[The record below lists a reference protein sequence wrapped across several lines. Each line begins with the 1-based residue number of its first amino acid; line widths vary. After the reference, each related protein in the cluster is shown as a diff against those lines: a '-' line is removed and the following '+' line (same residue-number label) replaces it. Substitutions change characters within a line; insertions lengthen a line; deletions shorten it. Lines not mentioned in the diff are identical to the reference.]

1 METAACKGAIFLTI
15 ARARLTSKT
24 FPRIVATLA
33 LLASPATFAAAQTE
47 SAPIVATNNIPSL
60 PDAPGLSNNSPA
72 NDEYSSSN
80 DEMGNSRRAGGAAFD
95 VAEARRSFLATRRDI
110 TIYPGQS
117 APPLSARDKEIL
129 GLKQT
134 FTLFTLIGW
143 TTSAGYTQLVN
154 GSPNYGTDSGAFGE
168 RLGAAAL
175 RNTTQNIFGNVIFA
189 PLFHEDPRYYKM
201 GKGHKGYNRI
211 LYAATRALITR
222 ADDGH
227 ATPNYSLI
235 AGRVV
240 GAALT
245 NTYFPQSNR
254 SFSQTAETFGT
265 SMAGAA
271 FGFIVTEYLDEAL
284 EFIHLK
290 KPE

>member
-1 METAACKGAIFLTI
+1 MTI
-15 ARARLTSKT
+15 ARVRLTSRKLLHAK
-24 FPRIVATLA
+24 RILATVA
-33 LLASPATFAAAQTE
+33 LLASASLFAEAQTE
-47 SAPIVATNNIPSL
+47 LQPTPAMTAMLSL
-60 PDAPGLSNNSPA
+60 PDAPAVSNSALSIS
-72 NDEYSSSN
+72 ESSSSS
-80 DEMGNSRRAGGAAFD
+80 DESDSSAKAWGRAAFD
-95 VAEARRSFLATRRDI
+95 ATAVKRSFLATRRDI
-110 TIYPGQS
+110 TIYPGQV
-117 APPLSARDKEIL
+117 APSLSVREKQIL
-129 GLKQT
+129 ELRQT
-134 FTLFTLIGW
+134 FTLFALIGW
-143 TTSAGYTQLVN
+143 TTSAGYTQLIN

-175 RNTTQNIFGNVIFA
+175 RNTSQNIFGNVIFA

-211 LYAATRALITR
+211 FYAATRALITR

-240 GAALT
+240 GAALS
-245 NTYFPQSNR
+245 NTYFPERNR
-254 SFSQTAETFGT
+254 TFSQTAETFGT

-271 FGFIVTEYLDEAL
+271 FGFIATEFLDEAL
-284 EFIHLK
+284 EIAHLK

>member
-1 METAACKGAIFLTI
+1 ML
-15 ARARLTSKT
+15 
-24 FPRIVATLA
+24 
-33 LLASPATFAAAQTE
+33 
-47 SAPIVATNNIPSL
+47 SL
-60 PDAPGLSNNSPA
+60 PDAPGLSDSSPSV
-72 NDEYSSSN
+72 DEYSSSN
-80 DEMGNSRRAGGAAFD
+80 DEMDNFAGVSGAAFD
-95 VAEARRSFLATRRDI
+95 VAEARRRFLATRSDI

-117 APPLSARDKEIL
+117 APALSAHDKEIL

-211 LYAATRALITR
+211 LYAASRALITR
-222 ADDGH
+222 ADDGR

-235 AGRVV
+235 GGRVV
-240 GAALT
+240 GAALS
-245 NTYFPQSNR
+245 NTYYPQANR
-254 SFSQTAETFGT
+254 GFGQTAETFGT

-271 FGFIVTEYLDEAL
+271 FGFVVTEFLDEAL
-284 EFIHLK
+284 QVAHLK

>member
-1 METAACKGAIFLTI
+1 M
-15 ARARLTSKT
+15 R
-24 FPRIVATLA
+24 
-33 LLASPATFAAAQTE
+33 
-47 SAPIVATNNIPSL
+47 SAPILARNTIPSL
-60 PDAPGLSNNSPA
+60 PDAPGFSNSSLA
-72 NDEYSSSN
+72 NGEYSSSN
-80 DEMGNSRRAGGAAFD
+80 DETGNSGGAGGAAFD

-110 TIYPGQS
+110 TIYPGQI

-211 LYAATRALITR
+211 FYAATRAIITR
-222 ADDGH
+222 TDDGH

-235 AGRVV
+235 GGRVV
-240 GAALT
+240 GAALS
-245 NTYFPQSNR
+245 NTYYPQANR
-254 SFSQTAETFGT
+254 GFGQTAETFGT

-271 FGFIVTEYLDEAL
+271 FGFVVTEFLDEAL
-284 EFIHLK
+284 EIAHLK

>member
-1 METAACKGAIFLTI
+1 LTI
-15 ARARLTSKT
+15 ARVRLTSKT
-24 FPRIVATLA
+24 FPRINLLVAILA
-33 LLASPATFAAAQTE
+33 FLASPATYAVAQTE

-60 PDAPGLSNNSPA
+60 PDAPGLSNGSPA
-72 NDEYSSSN
+72 NGEYSSSN
-80 DEMGNSRRAGGAAFD
+80 NEMGNSRGARGAAFD

-240 GAALT
+240 GAALS
-245 NTYFPQSNR
+245 NTYYPQANR
-254 SFSQTAETFGT
+254 GFGRTAETFGT
-265 SMAGAA
+265 AMAGAA
-271 FGFIVTEYLDEAL
+271 FGFVVTEFLDEAL
-284 EFIHLK
+284 QIAHLK

>member
-1 METAACKGAIFLTI
+1 LT
-15 ARARLTSKT
+15 R
-24 FPRIVATLA
+24 ATLA
-33 LLASPATFAAAQTE
+33 LLALPLTFAVAQTQTT
-47 SAPIVATNNIPSL
+47 STIATTATLSL
-60 PDAPGLSNNSPA
+60 PDAPSLSITTPPPL
-72 NDEYSSSN
+72 DEASASASAF
-80 DEMGNSRRAGGAAFD
+80 DAAFD
-95 VAEARRSFLATRRDI
+95 PASVKRRLLATRSDI

-117 APPLSARDKEIL
+117 APPLSAHDKEIL
-129 GLKQT
+129 GFKQS
-134 FTLFTLIGW
+134 FTLFALIGW

-175 RNTTQNIFGNVIFA
+175 RNTSQNIFGNVIFA

-201 GKGHKGYNRI
+201 GKGHRGYNRI
-211 LYAATRALITR
+211 FYAATRALITR

-235 AGRVV
+235 AGRVA
-240 GAALT
+240 GAALS
-245 NTYFPQSNR
+245 NAYFPQSNR

-265 SMAGAA
+265 SMAGGA
-271 FGFIVTEYLDEAL
+271 FGFVVTEFLDEAL
-284 EFIHLK
+284 EIAHLK

>member
-1 METAACKGAIFLTI
+1 MTI
-15 ARARLTSKT
+15 ARVLTSRNL
-24 FPRIVATLA
+24 PQINLIVATLT
-33 LLASPATFAAAQTE
+33 LLVSPARPAVAQMR
-47 SAPIVATNNIPSL
+47 SAPIVATNTIPSL
-60 PDAPGLSNNSPA
+60 PDAPGFSN
-72 NDEYSSSN
+72 SSSPLRESSSLSGEA
-80 DEMGNSRRAGGAAFD
+80 DSSSIASDAAFD
-95 VAEARRSFLATRRDI
+95 VAAARRRLLATRSDI
-110 TIYPGQS
+110 TIYPGQT
-117 APPLSARDKEIL
+117 APPLSAHDKEIL

-143 TTSAGYTQLVN
+143 TASAGYTQLVN

-211 LYAATRALITR
+211 LYAASRALITR
-222 ADDGH
+222 ADDGRT
-227 ATPNYSLI
+227 TPNYSLI
-235 AGRVV
+235 GGRVV
-240 GAALT
+240 GAALS
-245 NTYFPQSNR
+245 NTYYPQANR
-254 SFSQTAETFGT
+254 GFGQTAETFGT

-271 FGFIVTEYLDEAL
+271 FGFVVTEFLDEAL
-284 EFIHLK
+284 EIAHLK